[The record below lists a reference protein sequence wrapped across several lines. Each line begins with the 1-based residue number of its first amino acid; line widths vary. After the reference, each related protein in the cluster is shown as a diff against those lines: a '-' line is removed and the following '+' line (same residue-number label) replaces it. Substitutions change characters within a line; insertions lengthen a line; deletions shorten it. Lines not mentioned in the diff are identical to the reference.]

1 MGVADDRLNAS
12 SRAESL
18 RQLKESTE
26 QQPLDILVVGGGV
39 VGAGAALDAAARG
52 LRVGLIERND
62 LASGTSSRSSRL
74 AHGGLRYLEQFEFS
88 LVHEALTERGLLLD
102 RLAPHLVHPVPFLLP
117 VTRRGWE
124 RPYMGA
130 GVAMYD
136 LLSRVGA
143 YGGTMPRPRSLSA
156 EKVRGVAPGL
166 RPDSYVSAV
175 RFHDAQIDDARHTMA
190 CARTA
195 AGHGALV
202 ATRTEAV
209 EFLTDDSGRVIGVR
223 ARDITTGDE
232 FDIHAR
238 VVVSATG
245 VWSDELV
252 DLLGEDVEYGAHV
265 RQSKGIHLVVP
276 REVFPSSSAL
286 IARTATSVLF
296 MLPWGRNWLIG
307 TTDTDYEGDY
317 TEPSVTDDDVTYLI
331 EQANKWLTNPLTADQ
346 VIGVYAGLRPL
357 LEVDKDESSKSTS
370 VISREH
376 AVLSPRPGFVL
387 IAGGKYTTYRVMAAD
402 VIDAAVEA
410 RAQLV
415 DDEVPESSTADI
427 PLVGAAGFQR
437 RWADREQL
445 ARDLGFSASVMEGL
459 MRRHGD
465 RIDDVLQVIYEQPEL
480 AEPLSDDVPYRKAEA
495 VVAIRNEGAMD
506 LSDILV
512 RRTRTAMEARDGG
525 RAAAEGL
532 RAVMAAE
539 LGWDDARMDAEIEEL
554 MTRQDI
560 VMPPVLRDMER
571 APQET

>member
-331 EQANKWLTNPLTADQ
+331 EQANKWLTTPLTADQ